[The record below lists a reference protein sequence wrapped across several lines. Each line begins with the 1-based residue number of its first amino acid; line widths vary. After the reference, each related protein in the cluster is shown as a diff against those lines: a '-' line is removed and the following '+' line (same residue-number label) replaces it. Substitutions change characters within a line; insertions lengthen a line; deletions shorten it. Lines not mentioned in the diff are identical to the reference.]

1 VFEQALVDFAEQGP
15 DPKELEKA
23 VIAVVGKDARPKSPG
38 EKSIVGLRRVLYGIT
53 DESRREK
60 RRRMLDARPGDIS
73 AQAKALY
80 PELAR
85 AVRVVL
91 ASERMAAKAE
101 ESFPAIR
108 DKLRTRVRL

>member
-1 VFEQALVDFAEQGP
+1 M
-15 DPKELEKA
+15 
-23 VIAVVGKDARPKSPG
+23 VGKDARPKSPG

-60 RRRMLDARPGDIS
+60 RRRMLEAVPEDIS
-73 AQAKALY
+73 SQAKALY

-91 ASERMAAKAE
+91 ASDRMAAQAE
-101 ESFPAIR
+101 ERYPAIR
-108 DKLRTRVRL
+108 DKLRTRIRL